1 MENVAVSQNA
11 ILCVDDEPIILISL
25 KQELKKK
32 LGNRFSYE
40 TAMNAD
46 EALEIID
53 ELVGNGVNLILI
65 LSDWL
70 MPGIKGDEF
79 LIIVHKRHP
88 GIQSILIT
96 GHADEKAV
104 ERVKKEAGT
113 YTVLSKPWDPIE
125 LLEAVQ
131 VCCSKY

>member
-1 MENVAVSQNA
+1 MESVAISQNA

-32 LGNRFSYE
+32 LGNKFSYE

-46 EALEIID
+46 EALEIIE

-79 LIIVHKRHP
+79 LIMVHKKYP
-88 GIQSILIT
+88 GIKSILIT
-96 GHADEKAV
+96 GHADEKAI

-113 YTVLSKPWDPIE
+113 YTVLSKPWNPTE
-125 LLEAVQ
+125 LMEAVEF
-131 VCCSKY
+131 CCHKY